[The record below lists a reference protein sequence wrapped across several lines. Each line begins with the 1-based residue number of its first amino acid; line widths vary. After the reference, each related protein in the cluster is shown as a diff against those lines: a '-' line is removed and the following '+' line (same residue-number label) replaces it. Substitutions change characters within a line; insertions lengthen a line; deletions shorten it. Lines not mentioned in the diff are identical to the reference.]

1 MPMSERP
8 SPYQIRP
15 IGWVQSPLREV
26 AEAPNQA
33 DRGAPSAW
41 LVLAPEIRDGARD
54 IEVGQRLLVLTWLH
68 LARRDELATVPGD
81 DPGGPERGVFST
93 RSPNRPNPI
102 GLHPVTVLAVEPER
116 LQVDGL
122 EAVDGTPVIDLK
134 PPIRPVER

>member
-1 MPMSERP
+1 MPDTP
-8 SPYQIRP
+8 SAYEVQP
-15 IGWVQSPLREV
+15 IGWVRSSLREV

-41 LVLAPEIRDGARD
+41 LVLAPGVRDGARD
-54 IEVGQRLLVLTWLH
+54 IEVGQQLLVLTWLH

-93 RSPNRPNPI
+93 RSPNRPNPV
-102 GLHPVTVLAVEPER
+102 GLHPVTVLAVEPGR
-116 LQVDGL
+116 IQVDGL

-134 PPIRPVER
+134 PPLRPAER

>member
-1 MPMSERP
+1 MSEGP
-8 SPYQIRP
+8 SPYQIQP
-15 IGWVQSPLREV
+15 IGWVRSSLREV
-26 AEAPNQA
+26 AQAPNQA
-33 DRGAPSAW
+33 GRGAPSAW
-41 LVLAPEIRDGARD
+41 LVLAPEVRAGARD
-54 IEVGQRLLVLTWLH
+54 IEVGQQLLVLTWLH

-116 LQVDGL
+116 LQVDAL

-134 PPIRPVER
+134 PPIRPTEH

>member
-1 MPMSERP
+1 MSERP
-8 SPYQIRP
+8 SLYQIQP
-15 IGWVQSPLREV
+15 IGWVQSLLREV

-41 LVLAPEIRDGARD
+41 LVLAPEIREGARD
-54 IEVGQRLLVLTWLH
+54 IEVGQQLLVLTWLH

-116 LQVDGL
+116 LHVDGL

-134 PPIRPVER
+134 PPIRRVER

>member
-1 MPMSERP
+1 MPERP
-8 SPYQIRP
+8 SPYQIQP
-15 IGWVQSPLREV
+15 IGWVQSSLREV
-26 AEAPNQA
+26 VEAPNQA

-41 LVLAPEIRDGARD
+41 LFLAPEIRDGARD
-54 IEVGQRLLVLTWLH
+54 IEVGQQLLVLTWLH

-116 LQVDGL
+116 IQVDGL

>member
-1 MPMSERP
+1 MSERP
-8 SPYQIRP
+8 SLYQIQP

-134 PPIRPVER
+134 PPIRPAER

>member
-1 MPMSERP
+1 MPERP
-8 SPYQIRP
+8 STYQVRP
-15 IGWVQSPLREV
+15 IGWVQSSLREV

-33 DRGAPSAW
+33 DRSAPTAW

-54 IEVGQRLLVLTWLH
+54 VEAGQQLLVLTWLH

-116 LQVDGL
+116 IQVDAL

-134 PPIRPVER
+134 PPIRPTEH